1 MRPRV
6 VHALSRGC
14 TRLRAL
20 SSAPRP
26 GLRNA
31 DRVDASTG
39 DFADEAGFTRL
50 AQTVLHGQK
59 REWEKGRFTV
69 LFDGGCPLCS
79 KEIAHYQRLN
89 AAAKP
94 PFGQVV
100 FLDIVES
107 EPVLED
113 LLDQVGVTKQDAMR
127 RMHVVTEDA
136 RVVKNADAFR
146 EMWARL
152 PYWRAIVPFC
162 SIPGV
167 MPAANYAYE
176 IFAER
181 RLQFRRSV
189 PATAA
194 CHIKDNK

>member
-1 MRPRV
+1 MRIAWTRPL
-6 VHALSRGC
+6 AL
-14 TRLRAL
+14 
-20 SSAPRP
+20 
-26 GLRNA
+26 
-31 DRVDASTG
+31 
-39 DFADEAGFTRL
+39 DEAGFAPR
-50 AQTVLHGQK
+50 QTVSP
-59 REWEKGRFTV
+59 KGSGKVGSPFCLMV
-69 LFDGGCPLCS
+69 AALCS

-189 PATAA
+189 RHGSLP
-194 CHIKDNK
+194 HKGQ